1 MTRFLSSIRKDV
13 VIQARKKFYAVS
25 LTFASLTA
33 AIFSIYLDPQMI
45 LKLIPATILI
55 LSGMSLIFV
64 GILIA
69 EENEKGILKA
79 LMYSPL
85 TIGEYL
91 GAKIISLTIL
101 GNIEMGIM
109 IAGPLYYF
117 HVVDDVE
124 LPNMWIFFIGLTIL
138 NLIYTI
144 IGVIISVRFK
154 KLTDMLFPI
163 TAIVI
168 LLEIPAVHFSD
179 LLTSNF
185 FLTIPS
191 SAPVVL
197 IQSAFIDLSSTM
209 WIYTIA
215 YNAFLLVLLSWW
227 AKAAYNKHILL
238 KMG

>member
-25 LTFASLTA
+25 LTVASLTA

-168 LLEIPAVHFSD
+168 LLEIPAVFPAERPVCFVSPPEIPVA
-179 LLTSNF
+179 LLEI
-185 FLTIPS
+185 L
-191 SAPVVL
+191 VVL
-197 IQSAFIDLSSTM
+197 P
-209 WIYTIA
+209 
-215 YNAFLLVLLSWW
+215 VLLPEYLCGSLWYPG
-227 AKAAYNKHILL
+227 ASPAGLRA
-238 KMG
+238 GS